1 MTASPSPDELRKC
14 HAYWRR
20 VYDRLWLGVIA
31 ALAIGGTIVWAFTR
45 NIEHFHSGLFLAIF
59 PFVGLLNNHFFLY
72 NPRRD
77 PLKTQQR
84 LVDLAE
90 KQQRNVRT
98 VSLVNGTILL
108 IASPLGIVIGVAA
121 GSEYGMAGAVVGGI
135 IGSVWLT
142 AGLLLIAY
150 WRRLRRRERGH
161 P

>member
-14 HAYWRR
+14 HAHWRR
-20 VYDRLWLGVIA
+20 MYDRLWLVVIA
-31 ALAIGGTIVWAFTR
+31 VLAIGGTIVSAFTR
-45 NIEHFHSGLFLAIF
+45 NTEHFYSALFLAIF
-59 PFVGLLNNHFFLY
+59 PFMGLLYNHFFLY

-161 P
+161 Q